1 MKEKQMILKILPS
14 LRARL
19 LPDGQI
25 VLTRK
30 FMEGVLE
37 FQKAWAAPVAVY
49 MLPAKNEPGQMD
61 DVSVWPKDLSFPIE
75 VLEFPEI
82 VTAITADRAAVVL
95 LSLDD
100 FRQSGLA
107 AICQQHGIACSYIS
121 EYSLATRKQIIDA
134 TTRNPLRRARKK
146 FWENSEER
154 KRRVAVAS
162 ATGLQCNG
170 TPTFDCYQELCRQTI
185 LFFDTRV
192 TEDMLATE
200 EDISRRFSGFNTT
213 RPLRLLFSGR
223 LAPMKGSTQLLE
235 VAKELRRLQ
244 VDFHLSIC
252 GEGESKQAMSR
263 TIQTEQLGRYVSLD
277 GVLEFQTELVPFVKS
292 DIDLFICCHPQG
304 DPSCTYLETM
314 SCGVPIAG
322 YANEAF
328 EGVVRSSECGWLSPL
343 NRPDELARIVRDIQR
358 TPELLREQSVKALS
372 FAKGH
377 TFNRTVSRRM
387 GHLRALDV
395 RGAKTGRD
403 NRIPDGLPGEL
414 KQSVARGGI
423 AAAPPLA

>member
-1 MKEKQMILKILPS
+1 MILKILPS

-19 LPDGQI
+19 LPDGQV

-30 FMEGVLE
+30 FIDGVLE
-37 FQKAWAAPVAVY
+37 FQKAWAGPVAVY
-49 MLPAKNEPGQMD
+49 MLPVKNEAGQMD
-61 DVSVWPKDLSFPIE
+61 DVSVWPKDLSFHLE

-82 VTAITADRAAVVL
+82 VTAITADRSAVVL

-134 TTRNPLRRARKK
+134 TTKNPLRRARRK
-146 FWENSEER
+146 FWENNEER
-154 KRRVAVAS
+154 KRRAAVAG

-170 TPTFDCYQELCRQTI
+170 TPTFDCYQDLCQETI

-192 TEDMLATE
+192 TEDLLATE
-200 EDISRRFSGFNTT
+200 QDISRRFAGFNAT

-223 LAPMKGSTQLLE
+223 LAPMKGSTHLLE

-263 TIQTEQLGRYVSLD
+263 TIQTEQLGRYVSLN
-277 GVLEFQTELVPFVKS
+277 GVLDFKTELVPFVKS

-328 EGVVRSSECGWLSPL
+328 EGVVRSSECGWLTPL
-343 NRPDELARIVRDIQR
+343 NRPEELARVVRDIQR
-358 TPELLREQSVKALS
+358 TPELLREQSVKALA
-372 FAKGH
+372 FAKSH
-377 TFNRTVSRRM
+377 TFNRTVSRRIS
-387 GHLRALDV
+387 HLKALDV
-395 RGAKTGRD
+395 RAAKTRRG
-403 NRIPDGLPGEL
+403 NRIPDAIPEAL
-414 KQSVARGGI
+414 KETVARGGV
-423 AAAPPLA
+423 